1 MNLFALQTETALSQD
16 VASLAYYPIFT
27 LGGTTITP
35 LMVILLTFLSVLL
48 IWLSGRAKRLLV
60 HRVLAKTRMDIGAR
74 QAIGTISR
82 YVLLFLG
89 FLIILQAV
97 GINLTALT
105 VLAGA
110 VGVGIGFGMQNI
122 ANNFISGLIILFER
136 PIKVGDRVE
145 VDDVSGDVKKIGARS
160 TVIVTNDNV
169 SIIVPNSKFIS
180 ETVVN
185 WSLANNVVRFKIPV
199 TVGSDCDIDFVVN
212 SLLEIAKEN
221 EAVLDDPAPSVRLT
235 ELASDGLTFELRA
248 WSSISLHRPQ
258 LLKSDVNLE
267 IVKKFRKGNVELPY
281 PQRDLHIKDAGKIAE
296 ILRPSE
302 NRIATRTAP

>member
-1 MNLFALQTETALSQD
+1 MVLFAFQAEEAVSRDLLS
-16 VASLAYYPIFT
+16 LLNYPIFT
-27 LGGTTITP
+27 LSGTTVTPITIA
-35 LMVILLTFLSVLL
+35 LILALSLL
-48 IWLSGRAKRLLV
+48 LVWLSGRAKRLLV
-60 HRVLAKTRMDIGAR
+60 HRLLARTRMDIGAR

-82 YVLLFLG
+82 YIVLFLG
-89 FLIILQAV
+89 FLIILQTV

-160 TVIVTNDNV
+160 TVILTNDNV

-185 WSLANNVVRFKIPV
+185 WSLANNIVRFKRPV
-199 TVGSDCDIDFVVN
+199 TVSSDCDIDFVMN

-221 EAVLDDPAPSVRLT
+221 EAVLEDPAPSVRLT

-267 IVKKFRKGNVELPY
+267 IVKKFRAGNVEMPY
-281 PQRDLHIKDAGKIAE
+281 PQRDLRIRDAKEFVDALKKTGNGSVNA
-296 ILRPSE
+296 SS
-302 NRIATRTAP
+302 A

>member
-1 MNLFALQTETALSQD
+1 MVLFAFQAEEAVSRDLS
-16 VASLAYYPIFT
+16 SLFNYPIFN

-35 LMVILLTFLSVLL
+35 ITIAVLIVLSLLLV
-48 IWLSGRAKRLLV
+48 WLSGRAKRLLV
-60 HRVLAKTRMDIGAR
+60 HRLLARTRMDIGAR

-82 YVLLFLG
+82 YVVLFLG
-89 FLIILQAV
+89 FLIILQTV

-160 TVIVTNDNV
+160 TVILTNDNV

-180 ETVVN
+180 DTVVN
-185 WSLANNVVRFKIPV
+185 WSLADNIVRFKIPV
-199 TVGSDCDIDFVVN
+199 TVSSDSDIDFVMH
-212 SLLEIAKEN
+212 SLLEIANEN
-221 EAVLDDPAPSVRLT
+221 EAVLDDPAPTVRLT
-235 ELASDGLTFELRA
+235 EFASDGLTFELRA

-267 IVKKFRKGNVELPY
+267 IVKKFRANNIELPY
-281 PQRDLHIKDAGKIAE
+281 PQRDLRIRDAKDLVDAFKSSGKGSA
-296 ILRPSE
+296 S
-302 NRIATRTAP
+302 ASTA

>member
-1 MNLFALQTETALSQD
+1 MVLFAFQAEEAVSRDLLS
-16 VASLAYYPIFT
+16 LLNYPIFT
-27 LGGTTITP
+27 LSGTTVTPITIA
-35 LMVILLTFLSVLL
+35 LILALSLL
-48 IWLSGRAKRLLV
+48 LVWLSGRAKRLLV
-60 HRVLAKTRMDIGAR
+60 HRLLARTRMDIGAR

-82 YVLLFLG
+82 YIVLFLG
-89 FLIILQAV
+89 FLIILQTV

-110 VGVGIGFGMQNI
+110 VGVGSGFGMQNI

-160 TVIVTNDNV
+160 TVILTNDNV

-185 WSLANNVVRFKIPV
+185 WSLANNIVRFKRPV
-199 TVGSDCDIDFVVN
+199 TVSSDCDIDFVMN

-221 EAVLDDPAPSVRLT
+221 EAVLEDPAPSVRLT

-267 IVKKFRKGNVELPY
+267 IVKKFRAGNVEMPY
-281 PQRDLHIKDAGKIAE
+281 PQRDLRIRDAKEFVDALKKTGNGSVNA
-296 ILRPSE
+296 SS
-302 NRIATRTAP
+302 A

>member
-1 MNLFALQTETALSQD
+1 MVLFAFQAEEAVSRDLS
-16 VASLAYYPIFT
+16 SLLNYPIFT

-35 LMVILLTFLSVLL
+35 ITIVVIFALSLLLV
-48 IWLSGRAKRLLV
+48 WLSGRAKRLLV
-60 HRVLAKTRMDIGAR
+60 HRLLARTRMDIGAR

-82 YVLLFLG
+82 YVVLFLG
-89 FLIILQAV
+89 FLIILQTV

-160 TVIVTNDNV
+160 TVILTNDNV

-185 WSLANNVVRFKIPV
+185 WSLANNIVRFKIPV
-199 TVGSDCDIDFVVN
+199 TVSSDCDIDFVMN

-221 EAVLDDPAPSVRLT
+221 EAVLEDPAPSVRLT

-267 IVKKFRKGNVELPY
+267 IVKKFRENNIELPY
-281 PQRDLHIKDAGKIAE
+281 PQRDLRIRDAKDLVDAFKASGNGSVSA
-296 ILRPSE
+296 
-302 NRIATRTAP
+302 NTA

>member
-1 MNLFALQTETALSQD
+1 MVLFAFQAEEAVSRDLLS
-16 VASLAYYPIFT
+16 LLNYPIFT

-35 LMVILLTFLSVLL
+35 ITIALILALSLL
-48 IWLSGRAKRLLV
+48 LVWLSGRAKRLLV
-60 HRVLAKTRMDIGAR
+60 HRLLARTRMDIGAR

-82 YVLLFLG
+82 YIVLFLG
-89 FLIILQAV
+89 FLIILQTV

-160 TVIVTNDNV
+160 TVILTNDNV

-185 WSLANNVVRFKIPV
+185 WSLANNIVRFKIPV
-199 TVGSDCDIDFVVN
+199 TVSSDSDIGFVMN

-221 EAVLDDPAPSVRLT
+221 EAVLEDPAPSVRLT

-267 IVKKFRKGNVELPY
+267 IVKKFRDGNVEMPY
-281 PQRDLHIKDAGKIAE
+281 PQRDLRIRDAKDLVDALKKTGNGSVNVSSA
-296 ILRPSE
+296 
-302 NRIATRTAP
+302 

>member
-1 MNLFALQTETALSQD
+1 MVLFAFQAEEAVSRDLS
-16 VASLAYYPIFT
+16 SLFNYPIFN

-35 LMVILLTFLSVLL
+35 ITIAVLIVLSLLLV
-48 IWLSGRAKRLLV
+48 WLSGRAKRLLV
-60 HRVLAKTRMDIGAR
+60 HRLLARTRMDIGAR

-82 YVLLFLG
+82 YVVLFLG

-160 TVIVTNDNV
+160 TVILTNDNV

-180 ETVVN
+180 DTVVN
-185 WSLANNVVRFKIPV
+185 WSLADNIVRFKIPV
-199 TVGSDCDIDFVVN
+199 TVSSDSDIDFVMH
-212 SLLEIAKEN
+212 SLLEIANEN
-221 EAVLDDPAPSVRLT
+221 EAVLDDPAPTVRLT
-235 ELASDGLTFELRA
+235 EFASDGLTFELRA

-267 IVKKFRKGNVELPY
+267 IVKKFRANNIELPY
-281 PQRDLHIKDAGKIAE
+281 PQRDLRIRDAKDLVDAFKSSGKGSA
-296 ILRPSE
+296 S
-302 NRIATRTAP
+302 ASTA

>member
-1 MNLFALQTETALSQD
+1 MVLFAFQAEEAVSRDLLS
-16 VASLAYYPIFT
+16 LLNYPIFT
-27 LGGTTITP
+27 LSGTTVTPITIA
-35 LMVILLTFLSVLL
+35 LILALSLL
-48 IWLSGRAKRLLV
+48 LVWLSGRAKRLLV
-60 HRVLAKTRMDIGAR
+60 HRLLARTRMDIGAR
-74 QAIGTISR
+74 QPIGTISR
-82 YVLLFLG
+82 YIVLFLG
-89 FLIILQAV
+89 FLIILQTV

-160 TVIVTNDNV
+160 TVILTNDNV

-185 WSLANNVVRFKIPV
+185 WSLANNIVRFKIPV
-199 TVGSDCDIDFVVN
+199 TVSSDCDIDFVMN

-221 EAVLDDPAPSVRLT
+221 EAVLEDPAPSVRLT

-267 IVKKFRKGNVELPY
+267 IVKKFRAGNVEMPY
-281 PQRDLHIKDAGKIAE
+281 PQRDLRIRDAKELVDALKKTGNGSVNA
-296 ILRPSE
+296 SS
-302 NRIATRTAP
+302 A